1 MMKLKIQ
8 TIATSKFNVSV
19 AWFVWFIKKWCD

>member
-19 AWFVWFIKKWCD
+19 AWFSGLSKMMYA